1 MAGMKKIVRLARLN
15 FSWTAYFRALRET
28 RILTT
33 LLFDRVPTKDPP
45 LTFKRVS
52 RGQAYLSKEFL
63 DWWRFYFPI
72 FHIPVTRP
80 PSSVGVPAFHGNTLW
95 PLWFPS
101 LPCPALT
108 LPLGFAS
115 PKFGFTSMEVEPPLG
130 VNHLLMRCKIS
141 YPGCVWD
148 KWGPY

>member
-1 MAGMKKIVRLARLN
+1 MKKIVRLARLN

-63 DWWRFYFPI
+63 D
-72 FHIPVTRP
+72 
-80 PSSVGVPAFHGNTLW
+80 
-95 PLWFPS
+95 
-101 LPCPALT
+101 
-108 LPLGFAS
+108 
-115 PKFGFTSMEVEPPLG
+115 
-130 VNHLLMRCKIS
+130 
-141 YPGCVWD
+141 
-148 KWGPY
+148 